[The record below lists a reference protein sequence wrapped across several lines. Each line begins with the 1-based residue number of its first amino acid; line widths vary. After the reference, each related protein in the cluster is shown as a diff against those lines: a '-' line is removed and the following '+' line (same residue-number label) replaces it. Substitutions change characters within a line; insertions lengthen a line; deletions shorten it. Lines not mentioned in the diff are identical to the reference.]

1 MSSAAA
7 AADAPEE
14 FAALADYTID
24 DFMSEAASDVE
35 IFATT
40 EGYGD
45 VSAEEIRFLAR
56 DPQAHDRVMSRVA
69 RLHRRVLRRL
79 LRAAG
84 FDEPVWQTR
93 IRWATAASLPRKWAS
108 GTAAARHRSASS
120 KRPPPRKQHSRE
132 ALVKPPLSPFTSCV
146 RHRVQGA
153 RAQPP
158 QYPATRRQGREFL
171 EFLIFFGLKF
181 FRVFSIWKCII
192 WELVSGRGVFLCHTW
207 RVRSPKGGRPVS

>member
-40 EGYGD
+40 EGHGD
-45 VSAEEIRFLAR
+45 VRAEEIRFLAR
-56 DPQAHDRVMSRVA
+56 DPHAHDRVMSRVA
-69 RLHRRVLRRL
+69 RLPRRALRRL

-93 IRWATAASLPRKWAS
+93 IRRATAASLAE
-108 GTAAARHRSASS
+108 
-120 KRPPPRKQHSRE
+120 E
-132 ALVKPPLSPFTSCV
+132 APSL
-146 RHRVQGA
+146 
-153 RAQPP
+153 
-158 QYPATRRQGREFL
+158 
-171 EFLIFFGLKF
+171 
-181 FRVFSIWKCII
+181 
-192 WELVSGRGVFLCHTW
+192 
-207 RVRSPKGGRPVS
+207 

>member
-35 IFATT
+35 VFATT
-40 EGYGD
+40 DGHGD

-69 RLHRRVLRRL
+69 RLPRRALRRL

-93 IRWATAASLPRKWAS
+93 IRRATAASLAEEVGEWYPEPIEY
-108 GTAAARHRSASS
+108 S
-120 KRPPPRKQHSRE
+120 KNYTYPPPRSLIGSPGCRSR
-132 ALVKPPLSPFTSCV
+132 
-146 RHRVQGA
+146 
-153 RAQPP
+153 
-158 QYPATRRQGREFL
+158 
-171 EFLIFFGLKF
+171 
-181 FRVFSIWKCII
+181 
-192 WELVSGRGVFLCHTW
+192 
-207 RVRSPKGGRPVS
+207 